1 MQDSAEELDT
11 ARGEGEE
18 DGDVGVELVRVGES
32 KQGEESCGPQRDLLG
47 GAYQDVHQAADPAG
61 V

>member
-11 ARGEGEE
+11 AWGEAEE
-18 DGDVGVELVRVGES
+18 DGDVGVELVRVGEG
-32 KQGEESCGPQRDLLG
+32 KQRDESRGPQRDLLG
-47 GAYQDVHQAADPAG
+47 GAYQDVHQATDPAG